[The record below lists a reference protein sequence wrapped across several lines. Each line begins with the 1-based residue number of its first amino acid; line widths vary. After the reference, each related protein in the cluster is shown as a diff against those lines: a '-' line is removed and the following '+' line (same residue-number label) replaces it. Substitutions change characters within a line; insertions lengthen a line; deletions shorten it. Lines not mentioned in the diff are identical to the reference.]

1 MWTTTHRLTRT
12 TITVLAALAAATIYL
27 AAPEVADAALKS
39 AAGGG
44 GGGGGGFSSLTRYL
58 DKLAT
63 FMIPVGGSA
72 AVLGLIAGGVMF
84 MFGNPRA
91 GSWLG
96 YVAIG
101 VVIVLGSKGLAA

>member
-1 MWTTTHRLTRT
+1 MWTTTHRLTHT
-12 TITVLAALAAATIYL
+12 TMTVFAAAVAATIYL
-27 AAPEVADAALKS
+27 AAPDVADAALKS
-39 AAGGG
+39 AAGG